1 MSMYFNFIIR
11 QHLSSICVYY
21 QITFADDENLIGISG
36 TVGIYAGCT
45 VITSLSF
52 LTNKTHH
59 GPYGTNQGTNFSLPV
74 TKGQFGG
81 FSGNYGS
88 YLDSFGAILRPC

>member
-1 MSMYFNFIIR
+1 MYFNFIIR